1 MNDFSAKHPVRRAL
15 FAALLAGT
23 AFSCLVSCS
32 KPAPET
38 PMERS
43 RVLLRLFSNLERR
56 ENEAALNNLETYRN
70 FDPTNLDLTQFEHII
85 RANRVIES
93 ARAKLEAGDA
103 AGASAELDAYCLKY
117 GDASPSVTKAKA
129 DVDLLLEAQRLNDR
143 LLAASF
149 SDDLRAAA
157 TDLRVFARKNFLLF
171 PELYDYASVKIQD
184 ADALAA
190 DEKKDACVAIF
201 QDILNTAGA
210 PRNSKDAGTAAV
222 LAALLELNADPGQIA
237 GFETWLYR
245 AGESANP

>member
-15 FAALLAGT
+15 FAAFLAGT

-56 ENEAALNNLETYRN
+56 ENEAALNNIETYRN
-70 FDPTNLDLTQFEHII
+70 LDPTNLDLTQFEHIL
-85 RANRVIES
+85 RANRVLES

-103 AGASAELDAYCLKY
+103 AGASEELGAYCLRY
-117 GDASPSVTKAKA
+117 GDASPSVTKAKE
-129 DVDLLLEAQRLNDR
+129 DVDLLLEARRLNDR
-143 LLAASF
+143 LLAARF
-149 SDDLRAAA
+149 SEDLRASA
-157 TDLRVFARKNFLLF
+157 TDLSKFARKNYLLF
-171 PELYDYASVKIQD
+171 PELCDYASEQIRE

-190 DEKKDACVAIF
+190 DEKSDACVAIF

-237 GFETWLYR
+237 GFEAWLSQTR
-245 AGESANP
+245 ESANP